1 MPAIPRMVAAL
12 LLPGSSAFIALPVAP
27 LFCPLSAAFVLFV
40 IAVIPGG
47 IQNLS
52 YGGVA
57 AFLREDGR
65 LKGGED
71 QHDYK

>member
-1 MPAIPRMVAAL
+1 MVAAL

-40 IAVIPGG
+40 IAIAFGR
-47 IQNLS
+47 IENLT
-52 YGGVA
+52 YGGVAA

-65 LKGGED
+65 LKGGEG
-71 QHDYK
+71 

>member
-1 MPAIPRMVAAL
+1 MVAAL
-12 LLPGSSAFIALPVAP
+12 LLPGSPAFIALPVAP

-40 IAVIPGG
+40 VAIAFGRIE
-47 IQNLS
+47 NLS

>member
-1 MPAIPRMVAAL
+1 MVAAL
-12 LLPGSSAFIALPVAP
+12 LLPGSPAFIALPVAS
-27 LFCPLSAAFVLFV
+27 LFCPLAAAFILFV
-40 IAVIPGG
+40 VAVAFGCIE
-47 IQNLS
+47 NLS

-65 LKGGED
+65 RKGGKG

>member
-1 MPAIPRMVAAL
+1 MVAAL
-12 LLPGSSAFIALPVAP
+12 LLPGSSAFIALPVAS

-40 IAVIPGG
+40 IAIAFGC
-47 IQNLS
+47 IENLS
-52 YGGVA
+52 YGSVA

-65 LKGGED
+65 LKGGKG